1 MKKVFLL
8 ILITF
13 FCTCTFATIS
23 NAKNEALSA
32 TKVTQLFRGKTFTVN
47 VVKADKKTGKK
58 ISPFNVHASSNGTI
72 NRAGEPEIGSGAE
85 EARLWTVSEEG
96 QFCYSRKL
104 IARSRRMGGTCGFIV
119 PAGSGKYNMYTL
131 SGSKKRSK
139 DGTNR
144 KIVGG
149 KGSTHLFTFS
159 NFK

>member
-1 MKKVFLL
+1 MKKIFLL
-8 ILITF
+8 MLITF

-23 NAKNEALSA
+23 SAQNKALSA
-32 TKVTQLFRGKTFTVN
+32 KKVTQLFKGKTFTVN
-47 VVKADKKTGKK
+47 VVKPDKKTGKK
-58 ISPFNVHASSNGTI
+58 ISPFNVHASQNGGI
-72 NRAGEPEIGSGAE
+72 NIAGEPEIGTGVD

-104 IARSRRMGGTCGFIV
+104 IASSRRMGGTCGFIV
-119 PAGSGKYNMYTL
+119 SAGSGTYKLYTL
-131 SGSKKRSK
+131 SGSGKRSK
-139 DGTNR
+139 DSKR

>member
-1 MKKVFLL
+1 MKKTFLL

-13 FCTCTFATIS
+13 FCTCTFVTIS
-23 NAKNEALSA
+23 NAQNEALSA
-32 TKVTQLFRGKTFTVN
+32 EKVTQLFRGKTFTVN
-47 VVKADKKTGKK
+47 VVKPDKKTGKK
-58 ISPFNVHASSNGTI
+58 ISPFNVHASQNGMI
-72 NRAGEPEIGSGAE
+72 NVAGEPEIGTGTD

-104 IARSRRMGGTCGFIV
+104 IASSRRMGGTCGFIV
-119 PAGSGKYNMYTL
+119 PDGTGAYNMYRL
-131 SGSKKRSK
+131 SGSGKRSK
-139 DGTNR
+139 DQKR

>member
-1 MKKVFLL
+1 MKKIFLL

-23 NAKNEALSA
+23 NAQNEALSA
-32 TKVTQLFRGKTFTVN
+32 KKVTQLFRGKTFTVN
-47 VVKADKKTGKK
+47 VVKPDKKTGKK

-72 NRAGEPEIGSGAE
+72 NVAGEPEIGSGAE

-104 IARSRRMGGTCGFIV
+104 IARSRRLGGTCGFIV
-119 PAGSGKYNMYTL
+119 AAGSGTYKFYTL

-139 DGTNR
+139 DSNR

-149 KGSTHLFTFS
+149 KGSTHLLTFS

>member
-1 MKKVFLL
+1 MKKIFLL
-8 ILITF
+8 MLITF

-23 NAKNEALSA
+23 SAQNEALSA
-32 TKVTQLFRGKTFTVN
+32 KEVTQLFRGKTFTVT
-47 VVKADKKTGKK
+47 VVKPDKKTGKK
-58 ISPFNVHASSNGTI
+58 ISPFNVHASQNGMI
-72 NRAGEPEIGSGAE
+72 NVAGEPEIGTGADE
-85 EARLWTVSEEG
+85 ERLWTVSEEG

-104 IARSRRMGGTCGFIV
+104 IASSRRMGGTCGFIV
-119 PAGSGKYNMYTL
+119 PDGAGAYKMYSL

-139 DGTNR
+139 DTNR